1 MNDSYKLQ
9 KKLSKIYLLFKE
21 SFEVIFINENKIK
34 ISKEKYKKEYIIYT
48 TSFKNYIKEITVN
61 FKTISGLIESPLS
74 SVLIESPL
82 SKTTDYEQFNF
93 FQKINNI
100 TKLLKKTKEKLLQIN
115 EDIFKRKQESLN
127 SYQKVINI
135 LSYFYKFDDNYEEFN
150 DIGESNENQLL
161 KEFKKYLDNFIEVH
175 KKQLE

>member
-1 MNDSYKLQ
+1 M
-9 KKLSKIYLLFKE
+9 
-21 SFEVIFINENKIK
+21 
-34 ISKEKYKKEYIIYT
+34 
-48 TSFKNYIKEITVN
+48 
-61 FKTISGLIESPLS
+61 
-74 SVLIESPL
+74 
-82 SKTTDYEQFNF
+82 
-93 FQKINNI
+93 
-100 TKLLKKTKEKLLQIN
+100 KKTKEKLLQIN

-161 KEFKKYLDNFIEVH
+161 KEFKRYLDNFIEVH